1 MTDTKVAAGSDG
13 DKRHS
18 RRPVWRSL
26 KVVANTGYP
35 NESPNADTTISHSLN
50 KNKGHSG
57 TPSDQTKSRLSN
69 WLSQQL
75 YEHERQAHY
84 SPSWIGEP
92 ETSTM
97 SNLSLVSHVSSVSD
111 SGDGRKRPTS
121 VPTSPTS
128 PTIPRLL
135 MTAAPSNATDT
146 IPLPV
151 TSSQPRLLNVM
162 TAKMIPPSSPTTST
176 LSRTSAF
183 PPPPPLPVT
192 AVATGATTTT
202 TTTTTKPNYQ
212 NYGMPSSSALPTV
225 RSENSCSSGNDEID
239 SGDDDDE
246 NDDTYKTAGG
256 SSDYSGDMED
266 RLDEINNYSDDSIYY
281 INRYYDDN
289 KNSNE
294 LIDDTRSKKSTT
306 TVDDD
311 LIDCIK
317 TMDNDLNENI
327 EKNFINEYNDS
338 ISEYSKS
345 DSSDVKG
352 LHNNSIFDSMDP
364 EVAQVLLEWRRQ
376 SLLKI
381 DWFDMFAT
389 KSDLWR
395 STTLFHSY
403 INLEQQDQHT
413 SSCQSSIATSSLGS
427 LHFKGV
433 PLDKAFRAYS
443 NRIDYSK
450 ASVSDIDQALQVFAQ
465 LYWECNPSK
474 LLQCAELVY
483 IIIHSLMLLNTDVH
497 AGQEHTTIEGFCA
510 STIKLV
516 LDHQAS
522 IPIMLFD
529 ADGESTWQ
537 EAMTKCLQSLYKSV
551 EKSSLLP
558 LNQPQPQ
565 PWPLTAPTKHSSTR
579 HDSGPLQ
586 QNEEPSVG
594 SRLDTAFNDMFISTT
609 DKQHNTSIGIV
620 PEKSTSTPQK
630 KKQQRHQR
638 SNSLLST
645 PSWTLLRRRD
655 THRTKI
661 GPYKEGPLSCQL
673 NGEAWKICWVI
684 LHLGHLHIYHHRLG
698 ETTATTATTTTME
711 NYATDITTTL
721 SPSSLSS
728 SSPLPSDANKSK
740 VKKRFMQHLTS
751 PAAVTNSV
759 TNFSGS
765 NNGQMLKNKEPY
777 QEVNIHLGNTFC
789 ERHGSHVFLLQLAK
803 GNNTYI
809 FDCGS
814 ESQVAIWI
822 RDCNYWAARETKV
835 VLSRELSSST
845 MWKRPLPPAG
855 ASVLDKKGQQE
866 AIDTHLLSLQTE
878 LKHHLQ
884 QPGWATGPWHD
895 KKMYLELEVRKYQ
908 CYHDSIY
915 QQ

>member
-1 MTDTKVAAGSDG
+1 MTDTKVAAGGDL

-26 KVVANTGYP
+26 KVVANAGSPSEPP
-35 NESPNADTTISHSLN
+35 NTDNTIN
-50 KNKGHSG
+50 KNKDQPG

-111 SGDGRKRPTS
+111 SGDGRKRPSS
-121 VPTSPTS
+121 VPNSPTS

-135 MTAAPSNATDT
+135 MTPVLSNATNT
-146 IPLPV
+146 IPLPAS
-151 TSSQPRLLNVM
+151 SSQPRLLNVM
-162 TAKMIPPSSPTTST
+162 TAKMIPPSSPTTTT
-176 LSRTSAF
+176 LSRTPSIS
-183 PPPPPLPVT
+183 PPPSSAPA
-192 AVATGATTTT
+192 AVAALASAA
-202 TTTTTKPNYQ
+202 TTTTKPRYQ
-212 NYGMPSSSALPTV
+212 NHGMPSSSALPTV
-225 RSENSCSSGNDEID
+225 RSENACYNGNDEID

-256 SSDYSGDMED
+256 SSDYSEYMED

-281 INRYYDDN
+281 INRYYDDH
-289 KNSNE
+289 NSNSNK
-294 LIDDTRSKKSTT
+294 LIDDTHSKKSTT

-317 TMDNDLNENI
+317 NMDNDLNENFG
-327 EKNFINEYNDS
+327 KNNINEYNDS
-338 ISEYSKS
+338 ISEYS
-345 DSSDVKG
+345 
-352 LHNNSIFDSMDP
+352 NNSDMVDLHDKLIFDSMDP

-403 INLEQQDQHT
+403 LNLEQQEHHT
-413 SSCQSSIATSSLGS
+413 SSCQSSSANTSLDSLQ
-427 LHFKGV
+427 FKGV
-433 PLDKAFRAYS
+433 PLDKAFRSYS

-497 AGQEHTTIEGFCA
+497 AGQEHTTIDGFCA
-510 STIKLV
+510 STIDLV

-537 EAMTKCLQSLYKSV
+537 ESMTKCLQSLYKSV

-558 LNQPQPQ
+558 SNQLQQQ
-565 PWPLTAPTKHSSTR
+565 PWPLTAPAKHSLAR
-579 HDSGPLQ
+579 HDSGSQPK
-586 QNEEPSVG
+586 NEEPNVG
-594 SRLDTAFNDMFISTT
+594 SRLDIAFNDMFLSTADT
-609 DKQHNTSIGIV
+609 QHNTSMGIA
-620 PEKSTSTPQK
+620 PKKSTSTPPK
-630 KKQQRHQR
+630 KPQQRHLR

-698 ETTATTATTTTME
+698 ETNMEHHATNITAT
-711 NYATDITTTL
+711 L
-721 SPSSLSS
+721 LSS
-728 SSPLPSDANKSK
+728 SSSTPLPPDANKSK
-740 VKKRFMQHLTS
+740 VKKRFMQHLTPS
-751 PAAVTNSV
+751 TAVTNSA

-777 QEVNIHLGNTFC
+777 QQVDIHLGNTFC
-789 ERHGSHVFLLQLAK
+789 ERHGAHVFLLQLAK
-803 GNNTYI
+803 GNNTYS

-845 MWKRPLPPAG
+845 LWKRPLPPAG

-866 AIDTHLLSLQTE
+866 AIDTHLLYLQTE